1 MHVLTGLSLGVRSL
15 PLPLWVTLPDGK
27 KGDLEEG
34 RNFFWHCIEK
44 VWSLVRTVFL
54 HAAQPTVRQ
63 LWSGY
68 VTFFCLCVQLS
79 PSFAFFLMAGGNTLL
94 LNRTGR
100 VIFNCP
106 EKKVRTS
113 ENRDA
118 IYEVK
123 KRPFLTISLFA
134 RIAVY
139 VSQWQP

>member
-1 MHVLTGLSLGVRSL
+1 MHVLTGPGSQVTPSL
-15 PLPLWVTLPDGK
+15 PLWATLPDGK
-27 KGDLEEG
+27 KGELEEG

-54 HAAQPTVRQ
+54 LLAAVTK

-68 VTFFCLCVQLS
+68 VTSFCLCMQLS
-79 PSFAFFLMAGGNTLL
+79 PSFVFFLMSGGNTL